1 MITNYTN
8 PKSQHLG
15 SFKKTHVFMYVI
27 LVLSNENLA
36 TFEWEDLLML
46 LKNTQKLHNCMRNEQ
61 FATAQQSLY
70 RQTQLEERV
79 STHKLSSSLKRF
91 RASWVSTRQW
101 TRTVLNSSMNL
112 SSSSALS
119 AQMRDF
125 DRATEIWQ
133 HGFKIGPSASTLRR

>member
-1 MITNYTN
+1 
-8 PKSQHLG
+8 
-15 SFKKTHVFMYVI
+15 MYVI

-91 RASWVSTRQW
+91 RASFMGKHASMDTH
-101 TRTVLNSSMNL
+101 RT
-112 SSSSALS
+112 
-119 AQMRDF
+119 
-125 DRATEIWQ
+125 
-133 HGFKIGPSASTLRR
+133 